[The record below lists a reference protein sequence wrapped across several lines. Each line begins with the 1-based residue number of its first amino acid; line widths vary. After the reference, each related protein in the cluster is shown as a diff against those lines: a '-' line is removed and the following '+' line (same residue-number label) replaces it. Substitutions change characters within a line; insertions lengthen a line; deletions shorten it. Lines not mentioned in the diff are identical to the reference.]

1 MFQQVLL
8 RIRNTTNLSLWKNLR
23 ETYLSL
29 WKNLRETYLSL
40 WKKKKNNPF
49 IQWTKK
55 VEKTPYDF
63 YYFWNHVNRVEISLQ
78 ITCIENAF
86 WQNICGMRGSW
97 LLTLAW
103 ERDTNYKPH
112 TKLNNKL
119 GYTFFFQCRSSFG
132 HVIYV
137 ISICKFCVIM
147 LNSLWLNIVNV
158 AARFSDKC
166 KNASNSGN
174 KEINFTYK
182 MHLMCK
188 NMMLYIVH
196 ITYNHSHEVAIIV
209 APLFFFHFFF
219 SNSLFYWIF

>member
-1 MFQQVLL
+1 M
-8 RIRNTTNLSLWKNLR
+8 
-23 ETYLSL
+23 E
-29 WKNLRETYLSL
+29 
-40 WKKKKNNPF
+40 KKKNNPF

-55 VEKTPYDF
+55 VEKNPYDF
-63 YYFWNHVNRVEISLQ
+63 YYFSNHVRIVWKYHYKSLALKMLFDKIYVEWEALDS
-78 ITCIENAF
+78 
-86 WQNICGMRGSW
+86 
-97 LLTLAW
+97 LTLAW

-188 NMMLYIVH
+188 NMMLFIVH
-196 ITYNHSHEVAIIV
+196 ITYNHSHEDAIIV

-219 SNSLFYWIF
+219 FQILSFIEFLN